1 MEKYDGWNVDIM
13 LGICELESD
22 GVATASNW
30 HDSHD
35 GCNGS
40 FGLLQVAC
48 VHGVAREDL
57 YDPATNIKVAY
68 QLWQSNGYAPWTT
81 YKKLLA
87 MYE

>member
-1 MEKYDGWNVDIM
+1 MIA
-13 LGICELESD
+13 ICNLESD
-22 GVATASNW
+22 GIATASNW

-40 FGLLQVAC
+40 FGILQVAC

-57 YDPATNIKVAY
+57 YDPATNIKI
-68 QLWQSNGYAPWTT
+68 GYSLFTTVDKGGNMLKYSPWST